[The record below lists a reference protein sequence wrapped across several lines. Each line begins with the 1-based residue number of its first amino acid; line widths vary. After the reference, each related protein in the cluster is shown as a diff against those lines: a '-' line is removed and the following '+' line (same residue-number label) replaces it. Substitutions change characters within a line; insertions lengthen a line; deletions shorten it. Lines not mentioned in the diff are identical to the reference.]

1 MPYGIFADIVVLIH
15 LAFVIFAVLGAFLI
29 IWRPWILW
37 LHLPAIFWAIWIEMT
52 GGICPLTP
60 LENWLRNQAG
70 QGGYRGDFVEYYL
83 MPVLYP
89 LGLTRNIQ
97 ILLGVLVILA
107 NLAIYGYV
115 IFRLKPNPDKPE
127 LKIED

>member
-1 MPYGIFADIVVLIH
+1 MPYGILADMVVLIH
-15 LAFVIFAVLGAFLI
+15 LAFAVFAVLGAFLI

-60 LENWLRNQAG
+60 FENWLRIRAG

-89 LGLTRNIQ
+89 VGLTRNIQ
-97 ILLGVLVILA
+97 ILLGVLVILV
-107 NLAIYGYV
+107 NVAIYGYV
-115 IFRLKPNPDKPE
+115 IFRLKHKALNRGTNNE
-127 LKIED
+127 

>member
-1 MPYGIFADIVVLIH
+1 
-15 LAFVIFAVLGAFLI
+15 
-29 IWRPWILW
+29 
-37 LHLPAIFWAIWIEMT
+37 MT

-60 LENWLRNQAG
+60 LENWLRIRAG

-107 NLAIYGYV
+107 NVAIYGYV
-115 IFRLKPNPDKPE
+115 IFRLKPKTLNRGANNE
-127 LKIED
+127 